1 MISEAVHVLT
11 LLGEGF
17 LPVLVVII
25 LLALVVVLPRMARR
39 KTTRDGEASPGRAVS
54 STLRAKE
61 QMEDLIVKLHDF
73 SREIQARLD
82 NKISVLNRL
91 IEEADEKIRELE
103 ARGISATPKAKA
115 PDRSTKSK
123 SDKPASEPGDVA
135 KTPSRPKTGKYKS
148 VYDLADEGHDAV
160 SIARQTGLQPG
171 EIELLL
177 ELRKTRRTGDKDKQ

>member
-1 MISEAVHVLT
+1 MISEVVHVLS
-11 LLGEGF
+11 LSESF
-17 LPVLVVII
+17 LPVLGVIV

-39 KTTRDGEASPGRAVS
+39 KSARGGEASPGCAVS
-54 STLRAKE
+54 STLRARE

-73 SREIQARLD
+73 GREIQARLD

-103 ARGISATPKAKA
+103 ARGVSAAPKAEA
-115 PDRSTKSK
+115 PNGSTKAK
-123 SDKPASEPGDVA
+123 SDKPVSETGDVA
-135 KTPSRPKTGKYKS
+135 ETPSRPETGKYKS

-177 ELRKTRRTGDKDKQ
+177 ELRKTRGTGDKDKQ